1 VSTAETVGVV
11 RSGSALDTKRFAAA
25 LAGVC
30 RPGDVLLLVGGL
42 GAGKTTFAQ
51 GLATGLG
58 VRERVTSP
66 TFTLVRHYRTGRSEG
81 VVALLHADVYRLED
95 LAEIEDLA
103 LDELV
108 EDGAVAAVEWGERA
122 APLLGS
128 DALVVELERDVHGTE
143 VPEGAGATRDGVTAD
158 GATADGATADGATA
172 DGATAD
178 AAISEGGIP
187 GGVSE
192 DEARTIVLR
201 AVGPRW
207 QERAGE
213 VADLTADLTGAPNRT

>member
-1 VSTAETVGVV
+1 MSAEEPVGVV
-11 RSGSALDTKRFAAA
+11 RSRSAVDTKRLAAG

-51 GLATGLG
+51 GLAAGLG

-81 VVALLHADVYRLED
+81 IVALLHADVYRLED

-128 DALVVELERDVHGTE
+128 DALVVELER
-143 VPEGAGATRDGVTAD
+143 EGAGAAVPGEAGPT
-158 GATADGATADGATA
+158 
-172 DGATAD
+172 
-178 AAISEGGIP
+178 SEGGIP
-187 GGVSE
+187 TGVSE
-192 DEARTIVLR
+192 DEGRTIALR

-213 VADLTADLTGAPNRT
+213 VADLAAALQRT

>member
-1 VSTAETVGVV
+1 MI
-11 RSGSALDTKRFAAA
+11 RSRSAGDTRRLAAA
-25 LAGVC
+25 LAGAC

-51 GLATGLG
+51 GLAAGLG

-66 TFTLVRHYRTGRSEG
+66 TFTLVRQYRTGRSDGIVE
-81 VVALLHADVYRLED
+81 LLHADVYRLED
-95 LAEIEDLA
+95 LEEIEDLA

-128 DALVVELERDVHGTE
+128 DALVVELVRDR
-143 VPEGAGATRDGVTAD
+143 PGAGEEPGEAGVNVNGALAD
-158 GATADGATADGATA
+158 GALA
-172 DGATAD
+172 
-178 AAISEGGIP
+178 
-187 GGVSE
+187 
-192 DEARTIVLR
+192 DEARTIALR

-207 QERAGE
+207 RERAGE
-213 VADLTADLTGAPNRT
+213 VADLARALQRT

>member
-1 VSTAETVGVV
+1 VSEPETVAVV
-11 RSGSALDTKRFAAA
+11 RTRSAVDTRRLAEA
-25 LAGVC
+25 LARAC

-51 GLATGLG
+51 GLAAGLG
-58 VRERVTSP
+58 VPERVTSP
-66 TFTLVRHYRTGRSEG
+66 TFTLVRQYRTGRSEG
-81 VVALLHADVYRLED
+81 IVQLLHADVYRLED

-122 APLLGS
+122 APLLGA
-128 DALVVELERDVHGTE
+128 DALVVELERDGS
-143 VPEGAGATRDGVTAD
+143 GAGAPG
-158 GATADGATADGATA
+158 GAEGASGP
-172 DGATAD
+172 
-178 AAISEGGIP
+178 GIP
-187 GGVSE
+187 AVVSE
-192 DEARTIVLR
+192 DEGRTIALR

-213 VADLTADLTGAPNRT
+213 VAGLTRALPRT